1 MLKTISL
8 WQDLA
13 SLVKGTKKTS
23 EADSTEEADF
33 WRYAEPAGKES
44 EPLKRNVLQWRRL
57 ILSTK
62 DAVSVF
68 AGQPVQVIG
77 YVDRNKVTEPNL
89 FNLVRPVIRCCLDD
103 AVPLGIPVLL
113 QDTEQLTPGTWL
125 MVTGLLTPLT
135 INQREALVV
144 QPEAIKLISRPEKAY
159 INGVF

>member
-1 MLKTISL
+1 MLKKVSL

-13 SLVKGTKKTS
+13 SLVKGTQKAS
-23 EADSTEEADF
+23 EYEDNEDADF

-44 EPLKRNVLQWRRL
+44 NPLKRNVLQWRRL

-77 YVDRNKVTEPNL
+77 YVDRDNLTEPHL

-103 AVPLGIPVLL
+103 TVPLGIPVFS
-113 QDTEQLTPGTWL
+113 QDTDQLTPGTWL
-125 MVTGLLTPLT
+125 MVTGLLTPVT
-135 INQREALVV
+135 INQRESLVV
-144 QPEAIKLISRPEKAY
+144 QPDAIKPISKPEKAY

>member
-13 SLVKGTKKTS
+13 SLVKGTNRTP
-23 EADSTEEADF
+23 EADRTEEADF
-33 WRYAEPAGKES
+33 WRYAEPAGQEAD
-44 EPLKRNVLQWRRL
+44 PLKRNVLQWRRL

-68 AGQPVQVIG
+68 AGEPVQVIG
-77 YVDRNKVTEPNL
+77 YVDRDHGTEPHL

-103 AVPLGIPVLL
+103 TVPLGIPVFSE
-113 QDTEQLTPGTWL
+113 DTEKLMPGTWL
-125 MVTGLLTPLT
+125 MVTGLLAPEMVK
-135 INQREALVV
+135 QRESLVV
-144 QPEAIKLISRPEKAY
+144 RPHTIKPIAKPEKAY

>member
-1 MLKTISL
+1 MLKTINL

-13 SLVKGTKKTS
+13 SLVNGAKGTPEDNS
-23 EADSTEEADF
+23 NEDADF

-44 EPLKRNVLQWRRL
+44 DPLKRNVLQWRRL

-62 DAVSVF
+62 DAAAVF
-68 AGQPVQVIG
+68 AGQPVQVLG
-77 YVDRNKVTEPNL
+77 YVDRSNVTEPHL

-103 AVPLGIPVLL
+103 TVPLGIPVFSREA
-113 QDTEQLTPGTWL
+113 EQLAPGTWL
-125 MVTGLLTPLT
+125 RVTGLLAPLT

-144 QPEAIKLISRPEKAY
+144 QPDSIQLIQRPERAY

>member
-13 SLVKGTKKTS
+13 NLVTGTKRTL
-23 EADSTEEADF
+23 EDNSTEDADF
-33 WRYAEPAGKES
+33 WRYAEPAGKEPD
-44 EPLKRNVLQWRRL
+44 PLKRNVLQWRRL

-77 YVDRNKVTEPNL
+77 YVDRDNLTEPHL

-103 AVPLGIPVLL
+103 TVPLGIPIFS
-113 QDTEQLTPGTWL
+113 QDMEQLTPGTWL
-125 MVTGLLTPLT
+125 LVTGLLTTVT
-135 INQREALVV
+135 INQRESLVV
-144 QPEAIKLISRPEKAY
+144 QPDAIKLISKPEKVY

>member
-13 SLVKGTKKTS
+13 SLVTGTKRTL
-23 EADSTEEADF
+23 EDNSTEDADF
-33 WRYAEPAGKES
+33 WRYAEPAGKEA

-77 YVDRNKVTEPNL
+77 YVDRSSLTEPYL

-103 AVPLGIPVLL
+103 TVPLGIPVFS
-113 QDTEQLTPGTWL
+113 QDTEQLTLGTWL
-125 MVTGLLTPLT
+125 MVTGMLMPST

-144 QPEAIKLISRPEKAY
+144 QPDAIKPIPKPERVY

>member
-13 SLVKGTKKTS
+13 SLVKGTKGTP
-23 EADSTEEADF
+23 EDSSAEDADF
-33 WRYAEPAGKES
+33 WRYVEPAGKEPD
-44 EPLKRNVLQWRRL
+44 PLKRNVLQWRRL

-77 YVDRNKVTEPNL
+77 YVDRSNLTEPRL

-103 AVPLGIPVLL
+103 TVPLGIPVFS
-113 QDTEQLTPGTWL
+113 QDTEQLTLGTWL
-125 MVTGLLTPLT
+125 MVTGLLMPLK
-135 INQREALVV
+135 INQRESLVV
-144 QPEAIKLISRPEKAY
+144 KPDSIKLICKPERAY